1 MRHWEALSDEEHC
14 LYRALAWQTLSLTS
28 LNEEKREQIKSI
40 VTAKD

>member
-1 MRHWEALSDEEHC
+1 MWHWQALSDKEHS
-14 LYRALAWQTLSLTS
+14 LYRTLAWQTLSLTS